1 MADLFGSQSGRK
13 GARRGDDSGGALPIW
28 VEVRRRP
35 DPGGREPVVNERIEI
50 RTLTD
55 GGQQPVEVAHGVAAF
70 IDGAERTLDIA
81 QYDFHLGEETA
92 AIVGDAIRRAAGR
105 GIRLRFMFN
114 VDYANPVPVPAPP
127 EPDVQLIATLP
138 VEGKAI
144 AGVPD
149 LMHHKFV
156 IRDSATVFTGSMNWT
171 DDSWSR
177 QENVIAIVH
186 SEAIA
191 KAYDLDFGQLWTTG
205 DVEQT
210 GFVDPRWDNHLVRA
224 WFTPG
229 HGEDLSARI
238 AKMIRRAKKRVRICS
253 PLITTGPVLGTLAQV
268 IADGTVDVAGCVDA
282 TQVREVIQQW
292 RANLN
297 ISWKLPL
304 LQQVMAGP
312 FTGKVST
319 PYGDGTVH
327 DFMHAKICVCDDMVF
342 VGSYNLSR
350 SGERNAENVLEIQD
364 AQIAEQLAVFVD
376 AVRAKY
382 GPVELP
388 PV

>member
-1 MADLFGSQSGRK
+1 MS
-13 GARRGDDSGGALPIW
+13 
-28 VEVRRRP
+28 
-35 DPGGREPVVNERIEI
+35 ERIEI

-55 GGQQPVEVAHGVAAF
+55 GGQQPAEIARAVAAF
-70 IDGAERTLDIA
+70 IDGAERTLDLA
-81 QYDFHLGEETA
+81 QYDFNLGEETKT
-92 AIVGDAIRRAAGR
+92 IVGDAIRRAAAR
-105 GIRLRFMFN
+105 KVRLRFVFN
-114 VDYANPVPVPAPP
+114 VDYANPIPVPPPP

-144 AGVPD
+144 AGIPD
-149 LMHHKFV
+149 LMHHKFL
-156 IRDSATVFTGSMNWT
+156 IRDSASVWTGSMNWT

-177 QENVIAIVH
+177 QENVIAVVH

-210 GFVDPRWDNHLVRA
+210 GFVDPRWEHHVVRA

-238 AKMIRRAKKRVRICS
+238 AKVIRRARKRVRICS

-297 ISWKLPL
+297 VSWKLPL

-327 DFMHAKICVCDDMVF
+327 DFMHAKICVCDDTVF
-342 VGSYNLSR
+342 VGSFNLSR

-364 AQIAEQLAVFVD
+364 AAIADRLAAFVD
-376 AVRAKY
+376 TVRSKY
-382 GPVELP
+382 KPVELP
-388 PV
+388 AA

>member
-1 MADLFGSQSGRK
+1 MS
-13 GARRGDDSGGALPIW
+13 
-28 VEVRRRP
+28 
-35 DPGGREPVVNERIEI
+35 ERIEI

-55 GGQQPVEVAHGVAAF
+55 GGQQPAEIAQAVAEF
-70 IDGAERTLDIA
+70 LDGAERTLDLA
-81 QYDFHLGEETA
+81 QYDFKLGAETA
-92 AIVGDAIRRAAGR
+92 TIVGDAIRRAHAR
-105 GIRLRFMFN
+105 GVHVRFIFN
-114 VDYANPVPVPAPP
+114 VDYANPIPVPPPP

-138 VEGKAI
+138 VEGKPI
-144 AGVPD
+144 AGIPD

-156 IRDSATVFTGSMNWT
+156 IRDSESVWTGSMNWT

-186 SEAIA
+186 SPAIA
-191 KAYDLDFGQLWTTG
+191 KAYDLDFGQLWTTT

-210 GFVDPRWDNHLVRA
+210 GFVDPRWDDHLVRA

-238 AKMIRRAKKRVRICS
+238 AKLIRRARKRVRICS

-282 TQVREVIQQW
+282 TQVREVILQW
-292 RANLN
+292 RANSN
-297 ISWKLPL
+297 VSWKLPL
-304 LQQVMAGP
+304 LQQVLAGP

-327 DFMHAKICVCDDMVF
+327 DFMHAKICVCDDTAF
-342 VGSYNLSR
+342 VGSFNLSR

-364 AQIAEQLAVFVD
+364 TAVAERLAAFVD
-376 AVRAKY
+376 SVRAKY
-382 GPVELP
+382 GPVLLP
-388 PV
+388 PA

>member
-1 MADLFGSQSGRK
+1 MS
-13 GARRGDDSGGALPIW
+13 
-28 VEVRRRP
+28 
-35 DPGGREPVVNERIEI
+35 ERIEI

-55 GGQQPVEVAHGVAAF
+55 GGQQPAEIAHVVAAF
-70 IDGAERTLDIA
+70 IDGAERTLDLA
-81 QYDFHLGEETA
+81 QYDFNLGEETKT
-92 AIVGDAIRRAAGR
+92 IVGDAVRRAAAR
-105 GIRLRFMFN
+105 GVRQRFVFN
-114 VDYANPVPVPAPP
+114 VDYANPIPVPPPP

-149 LMHHKFV
+149 LMHHKFM
-156 IRDSATVFTGSMNWT
+156 IRDSASVWTGSMNWT

-177 QENVIAIVH
+177 QENVVAIVH

-210 GFVDPRWDNHLVRA
+210 GFVDPRWDDHVVRG

-238 AKMIRRAKKRVRICS
+238 AKVIRRARKRVRICS

-297 ISWKLPL
+297 VSWKLPL

-327 DFMHAKICVCDDMVF
+327 DFMHAKICVCDDTVF
-342 VGSYNLSR
+342 VGSFNLSR

-364 AQIAEQLAVFVD
+364 AAIADRLAAFVD
-376 AVRAKY
+376 TVRSKY
-382 GPVELP
+382 GSVKLP
-388 PV
+388 TA